1 MNIKAFREITTPQNQ
16 FMAMKVAMVV
26 GSLLFLINHGQA
38 VMNGKMT
45 RSRWI
50 SGLMTY
56 CVPYMVSL
64 HGQHQGKKKLRKLE
78 N

>member
-1 MNIKAFREITTPQNQ
+1 MKIKAFREITTPQNQ

-26 GSLLFLINHGQA
+26 GSLLFIINHGQA

-45 RSRWI
+45 RDRWL

-64 HGQHQGKKKLRKLE
+64 HGQHQGKK
-78 N
+78 NPS